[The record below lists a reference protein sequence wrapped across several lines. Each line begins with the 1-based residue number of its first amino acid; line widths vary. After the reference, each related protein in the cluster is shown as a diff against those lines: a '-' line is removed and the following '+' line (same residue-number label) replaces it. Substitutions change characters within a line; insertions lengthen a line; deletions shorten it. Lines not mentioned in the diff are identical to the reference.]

1 MNDVRLV
8 IRGMFDI
15 LNTTITIY
23 GYSFTIWQIIILF
36 GIASVLVVLLVFC
49 WGVIDLVF
57 EFIQNPQSTVDLC
70 YNLFLFDRFF

>member
-36 GIASVLVVLLVFC
+36 AIASGVACIIGFLL
-49 WGVIDLVF
+49 GGD
-57 EFIQNPQSTVDLC
+57 
-70 YNLFLFDRFF
+70 